1 MKKSILFLFAGLLL
15 TGGCQTTVFQSDTG
29 IRSIPCCYRFKMLT
43 RPEDQSRV
51 ETAIRSVALGGVVN
65 KTGTVTFPEYRFR
78 VERMEDLDK
87 LHPRLIYN
95 NPDMILKNQRRQ
107 ALNVKSAGVEISF
120 DSTDLSASAS
130 TTITFFVKPGSRLYY
145 KDLHGYEQDITARV
159 DNHGKVNL
167 QIPLKEGQKYVYAR
181 AVKDHVSRYIRIN
194 IFTNRV
200 EDISKGSYK

>member
-1 MKKSILFLFAGLLL
+1 MRPTIFLLLAGLLL
-15 TGGCQTTVFQSDTG
+15 ASGCTSIIQNDTG

-51 ETAIRSVALGGVVN
+51 ETAIRSIALGGVVT
-65 KTGTVTFPEYRFR
+65 KTGTITYPEYRFR
-78 VERMEDLDK
+78 VERMESLDK

-95 NPDMILKNQRRQ
+95 NPNMILANQRRQ
-107 ALNVKSAGVEISF
+107 ALNVKTAGVEMTF
-120 DSTDLSASAS
+120 DSTDLSASAT

-159 DNHGKVNL
+159 DNRGKVVF

-181 AVKDHVSRYIRIN
+181 AVKDHVTRYIRIN
-194 IFTNRV
+194 IFTNQV
-200 EDISKGSYK
+200 SDISRSSY